1 MKNIALGIINIIL
14 GTLTL
19 MIVMSVYGRMNR
31 SMELQSSLSS
41 IVEETVENMT
51 VNPKYTIHNTNEWLA
66 DFVQNLSVRLDTQSD
81 LTVEIMQCNKEKGIL
96 SVKVTET
103 YLHPNGKQG
112 TVECERNVILN
123 KLQEDAVESYTVSF
137 YIGTELYKEYLVWEE
152 NKINAP
158 VSPQNV
164 TGIFQGWVDEYG
176 NTVDFSQPVTK
187 NIICYADIS

>member
-31 SMELQSSLSS
+31 SMEMQSSLSS
-41 IVEETVENMT
+41 VVEETVENMT
-51 VNPKYTIHNTNEWLA
+51 VNPKYTIHNTNEWFA

-81 LTVEIMQCNKEKGIL
+81 ITVEIMQCNKEKGIL

-112 TVECERNVILN
+112 TVVCERNVILN
-123 KLQEDAVESYTVSF
+123 KLQEDAPERYTVAF
-137 YIGTELYKEYLVWEE
+137 YVGTELYKEYSVWEE
-152 NKINAP
+152 NKINVPA
-158 VSPQNV
+158 SPQNV
-164 TGIFQGWVDEYG
+164 TGTFHGWVDEHG
-176 NTVDFSQPVTK
+176 NTVDFSQPITENV
-187 NIICYADIS
+187 ICYADIS

>member
-1 MKNIALGIINIIL
+1 MKNIALGMINIIL

-31 SMELQSSLSS
+31 SMELHSSLSS
-41 IVEETVENMT
+41 VVEETVENMT
-51 VNPKYTIHNTNEWLA
+51 INPKYTIHNTNEWIA

-81 LTVEIMQCNKEKGIL
+81 ITVEIMQCNKEKGIL
-96 SVKVTET
+96 SVRVTEM

-112 TVECERNVILN
+112 KAVCERNVILN
-123 KLQEDAVESYTVSF
+123 KLQEDVVKSYTISF
-137 YIGTELYKEYLVWEE
+137 YIGTELYKEYLIWEE

-158 VSPQNV
+158 VSPPNV
-164 TGIFQGWVDEYG
+164 TGTFYGWVDKDG
-176 NTVDFSQPVTK
+176 NMVDFSQPVTE